1 MVILNNYFP
10 VKFVDLNQAQ
20 VIDQLENL
28 AQSNG
33 LRVYKTPSEEEPT
46 TVNAFLSTDDFYF
59 DISVKITGE
68 ISDAKFSIFSEPAMV
83 NFTNKY
89 FLLLDF

>member
-1 MVILNNYFP
+1 MNHRFYDLLKKIL
-10 VKFVDLNQAQ
+10 DLNQAQ

-46 TVNAFLSTDDFYF
+46 TVNAFLSTDDFYL

-68 ISDAKFSIFSEPAMV
+68 ISDVKFSILSEPARV
-83 NFTNKY
+83 Q
-89 FLLLDF
+89 

>member
-1 MVILNNYFP
+1 M
-10 VKFVDLNQAQ
+10 
-20 VIDQLENL
+20 IDQLENL

-46 TVNAFLSTDDFYF
+46 TVNAFLNTDDFYF

-68 ISDAKFSIFSEPAMV
+68 ISDVKFAF
-83 NFTNKY
+83 FTESPTVSS
-89 FLLLDF
+89 